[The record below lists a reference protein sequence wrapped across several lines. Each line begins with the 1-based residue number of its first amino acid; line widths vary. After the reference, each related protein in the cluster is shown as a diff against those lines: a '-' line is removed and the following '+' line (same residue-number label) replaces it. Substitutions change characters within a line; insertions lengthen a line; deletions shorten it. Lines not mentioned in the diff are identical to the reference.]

1 MSENDI
7 TRARL
12 AQALIRPAR
21 AGEIVFVLGV
31 PIGLSLAS
39 AIAWHVRRPGATPF
53 TDQNLL
59 LSLGI
64 QVLFGIG
71 MLWFLSRRGWRP
83 IDVAG
88 APEVHDLGRGFALWL
103 GLLAVFYFE
112 LLALFVVA
120 PGIVAPLRTMRLT
133 GTLSPGVA
141 VAGAIIDPIF
151 EEFFFLGYAVPA
163 LGNRLGIKAAFAIS
177 VLLRVAAHAYQGRLA
192 IIAIL
197 PVALLLTFYFVRTG
211 RLWPVIV
218 AHIIQDSIALSLL
231 GST

>member
-1 MSENDI
+1 M
-7 TRARL
+7 L
-12 AQALIRPAR
+12 RPAGM
-21 AGEIVFVLGV
+21 GEITLVLGV
-31 PIGLSLAS
+31 PISLSLAS
-39 AIAWHVRRPGATPF
+39 AIAWHLRRPGATPF

-59 LSLGI
+59 MSLGI
-64 QVLFGIG
+64 QVLFGVG

-83 IDVAG
+83 ADVAG
-88 APEVHDLGRGFALWL
+88 IPEVHDLGRGLALWL

-112 LLALFVVA
+112 LLALYIVT
-120 PGIVAPLRTMRLT
+120 PGIMAPLRTMRLT
-133 GTLSPGVA
+133 GSLSPPVA

-151 EEFFFLGYAVPA
+151 EEFFFLGYAIPA
-163 LGNRLGIKAAFAIS
+163 LGNRFGIRIAFVIS
-177 VLLRVAAHAYQGRLA
+177 VVLRVAAHAYQGRLA